1 MSLDYDDTEWIF
13 DECNTKKEEM
23 MHVVMIHITL
33 WNFDYL
39 MLLQSK
45 HLLAIKDY
53 ELIKK

>member
-1 MSLDYDDTEWIF
+1 MSLDYSDEDWDFGACKTE
-13 DECNTKKEEM
+13 KEKM

-45 HLLAIKDY
+45 YKLDIG
-53 ELIKK
+53 EMNNG